1 MIVIKHRVNTVKDLQ
16 STSSNL
22 GVEIDIRTFGSD
34 LILQHEPFVPGAKLE
49 DWLAHFN
56 HQMLIVNLKE
66 DGLESSILDLMENFE
81 IKNFFFLDQSMPSLY
96 KVSKLYPD
104 FCAARISDIES
115 IETVLKSNAGWVW
128 FDSHSGDWDF
138 VKKSGLELS
147 KLKIKKCLM
156 SPELQRVDFELELN
170 ALKLIIEEYSLS
182 FDAVCTKYPERW
194 L

>member
-1 MIVIKHRVNTVKDLQ
+1 MNSIKDLQ
-16 STSSNL
+16 STSNNL

-34 LILQHEPFVPGAKLE
+34 LILQHEPFVSGTRLE

-56 HQMLIVNLKE
+56 HQMLIVNVKE
-66 DGLESSILDLMENFE
+66 DGLESSILDLMEKFE
-81 IKNFFFLDQSMPSLY
+81 IKDFFFLDQSMPSLY
-96 KVSKLYPD
+96 KVSQLYPNY
-104 FCAARISDIES
+104 CAARISDIES
-115 IETVLKSNAGWVW
+115 IETVLKTNAGWVW

-138 VKKSGLELS
+138 IKRSFIELS

-156 SPELQRVDFELELN
+156 SPELQRFDYELEIST
-170 ALKLIIEEYSLS
+170 LKLIIDECSLS